1 MQNDRQPT
9 SAAFAVRLAPDQLWR
24 ASASTGPILLVWIRG
39 LRSDG
44 RPAVIA
50 VSFDA
55 GFADEY
61 SLVVGDR
68 SPLAANL
75 VFHTTVETTVDTRA
89 LIDLV
94 ADRIGV
100 AGAIDSVRTARAAGR
115 PVRGLVVGRPIT
127 SRTDARIA
135 YRQRLARALVELST
149 PRFDPDLSDDNDA
162 HDLPDGVLADRVRSH
177 RSHRRRRAA

>member
-100 AGAIDSVRTARAAGR
+100 AGR

-135 YRQRLARALVELST
+135 YRQRLARALVELGT